1 MPHGGGANPEPE
13 RSSMTFFE
21 NLRRRFIN
29 FCIQTLWRWER
40 EVLRHEA
47 QKRQRSATMSRHYT
61 TWPQETVNYSGA
73 PMRFGPKSW
82 NFKPDDN
89 VS

>member
-1 MPHGGGANPEPE
+1 
-13 RSSMTFFE
+13 MTCFE

-40 EVLRHEA
+40 EVLSRGRNQA
-47 QKRQRSATMSRHYT
+47 AAPLTLISPWTTYDYSRHGT
-61 TWPQETVNYSGA
+61 ENSYSGWTTYGY
-73 PMRFGPKSW
+73 RLRRS
-82 NFKPDDN
+82 KPDDN